1 VRSWTMLV
9 GGLVIWAVHFFTLYI
24 VASIFLTTPIARVL
38 TLLVSLVCLGANG
51 LLFWWVRRGDAAAAD
66 GWFRTMAVYAT
77 SVSTLAILWQALP
90 AILI

>member
-1 VRSWTMLV
+1 VRSWTMLL
-9 GGLVIWAVHFFTLYI
+9 GGLVVWAVHFFALYS

-51 LLFWWVRRGDAAAAD
+51 LLFWWVRRGDTAAAD
-66 GWFRTMAVYAT
+66 GWFSTMALYAT